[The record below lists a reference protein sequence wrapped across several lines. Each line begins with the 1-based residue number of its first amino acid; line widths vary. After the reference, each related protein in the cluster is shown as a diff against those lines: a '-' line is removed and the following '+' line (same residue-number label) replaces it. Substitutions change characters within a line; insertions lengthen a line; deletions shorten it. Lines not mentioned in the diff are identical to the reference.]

1 MWNDPAVSWFD
12 EIRIFCRFMDF
23 FTGYNGQ
30 AGGEKMKYRDKTLTP
45 VQVGQVVKALLLLG
59 TEKIVVKK
67 TENGRYTVIT
77 DETPKKA
84 R

>member
-1 MWNDPAVSWFD
+1 
-12 EIRIFCRFMDF
+12 
-23 FTGYNGQ
+23 
-30 AGGEKMKYRDKTLTP
+30 MKYLDKTLTP